1 MKLTTS
7 RTSAKSVC
15 CPPSNQEVDLR
26 PIEGEQA
33 DEELATLA
41 KALVRA
47 SGDGTAALN
56 DELGRSAQ
64 RRREL
69 EDAIVESEGE
79 LAALASA
86 RASADAIV
94 DGLRQIDQRFG
105 YNAKPTRAWVPSIIA
120 GDEIAYHFGSD
131 PSEGS
136 PNAFA
141 VDVLAGHCT
150 GVGVIP
156 GNTSNRHAHVYRPFY
171 EEYVRW
177 TGAGRF

>member
-1 MKLTTS
+1 MDKKFAIL
-7 RTSAKSVC
+7 ADIHA
-15 CPPSNQEVDLR
+15 NIDAL
-26 PIEGEQA
+26 QA
-33 DEELATLA
+33 
-41 KALVRA
+41 VV
-47 SGDGTAALN
+47 
-56 DELGRSAQ
+56 
-64 RRREL
+64 
-69 EDAIVESEGE
+69 EDARSQSVTNFICVGDIV
-79 LAALASA
+79 
-86 RASADAIV
+86 
-94 DGLRQIDQRFG
+94 G

-120 GDEIAYHFGSD
+120 GDEIAYHFVSD

>member
-1 MKLTTS
+1 MIALAAQNAS
-7 RTSAKSVC
+7 MLQNPQVP
-15 CPPSNQEVDLR
+15 CP
-26 PIEGEQA
+26 
-33 DEELATLA
+33 T
-41 KALVRA
+41 RA
-47 SGDGTAALN
+47 GSFG
-56 DELGRSAQ
+56 DELWALEARKTQ
-64 RRREL
+64 RNPY
-69 EDAIVESEGE
+69 I
-79 LAALASA
+79 
-86 RASADAIV
+86 DAIV

-150 GVGVIP
+150 GVG
-156 GNTSNRHAHVYRPFY
+156 GAGGTQNRHAHVYRPFY
-171 EEYVRW
+171 EEFVRW